1 MKPIKRFYGLCFLL
15 IFFVFA
21 SAENNLVRVELG
33 SDGIAPLLDRDLKVV
48 KELDNCALVIA
59 DNGEIHKIIDL
70 NYQILQ
76 KDAQEGEY
84 YLLYQFNNT
93 VDLNRFGDVLTR
105 DNNVYLV
112 KIKPGVLEFLL
123 KEPVELVR
131 LSFKP
136 IIKTESRISP
146 NVRANPVIQE
156 IVNRVN
162 PDTILSF
169 VRRLQNFRT
178 RYSTHDSCFAAA
190 NWIRNKFIEYGCDS
204 VYFQY
209 HTSGYAPNV
218 IGIKKGLLY
227 PDIYAVI
234 DGHFD
239 ATSNQAPNIAPGA
252 DDNASGTSATLEA
265 ARVMRDYQ
273 FEYSARYI
281 AFSGE
286 EQGLYGSTYYAD
298 NARQQGD
305 SILGVLNGDMIGY
318 VDAAPENCDVLTNSA
333 NVPFADFFV
342 VCADTYTNL
351 LTVKQTVSSIPSD
364 IQPFYDNGYHG
375 LCNIEDYWPT
385 NPHYHRT
392 SDTIGAG
399 YNNNA
404 FATEVIKAEIAAL
417 AELIKPFSATK
428 PNVVLRRTTVVNDNN
443 GNGQLDPGENA
454 GIVTY
459 VRNAGGVPATNTT
472 GRLRTND
479 SYVTIFDSTTNYG
492 TIPAG
497 DSANNSAD
505 PFTIAVSP
513 SCPIGHS
520 IDFQLYIVCAESS
533 WTRNFSLVVGRPMPT
548 DTGYYYVYWSGC
560 PYQQAPVYS
569 WYAID
574 TTQTVHPGTS
584 LNFGDDQT
592 QTVNLPFTFKYYGV
606 NYNQISICS
615 NGWLA
620 LGSETNTGYNNTG
633 IPNSSAPNKAVYALW
648 DDLNPGYT
656 GQPGDVY
663 YYNDAINHRFV
674 VEWFRVPHYGNQ
686 STMETFEI
694 ILYDSTYYPTPT
706 GDGEIIVQYYDA
718 MRETDNTV
726 GIENSTGN
734 IGIQYYY
741 DGTYHQWGIPITAQF
756 ALKYTTWPPT
766 VGVEEGQITKSEI
779 QNPNLVLY
787 PNPFK
792 EKMIIRYMIQDA
804 GYKIGENGVVSSQ
817 YPVVSIKIF
826 DITGRVVRDFS
837 RLTVNGARSTIVWDG
852 KDGSGRRLP
861 SGVYFVRLDT
871 GEFTKT
877 EKAILLK

>member
-1 MKPIKRFYGLCFLL
+1 M
-15 IFFVFA
+15 
-21 SAENNLVRVELG
+21 
-33 SDGIAPLLDRDLKVV
+33 
-48 KELDNCALVIA
+48 
-59 DNGEIHKIIDL
+59 
-70 NYQILQ
+70 
-76 KDAQEGEY
+76 
-84 YLLYQFNNT
+84 
-93 VDLNRFGDVLTR
+93 
-105 DNNVYLV
+105 
-112 KIKPGVLEFLL
+112 
-123 KEPVELVR
+123 
-131 LSFKP
+131 
-136 IIKTESRISP
+136 
-146 NVRANPVIQE
+146 IQE

-162 PDTILSF
+162 PDTVLSF
-169 VRRLQNFRT
+169 VRRLQNFRS

-218 IGIKKGLLY
+218 IGIKRGVLY
-227 PDIYAVI
+227 PNIYAII

-252 DDNASGTSATLEA
+252 DDNASGTAAALEA
-265 ARVMRDYQ
+265 SRVMKDYQ
-273 FEYSARYI
+273 FEYSARFI

-286 EQGLYGSTYYAD
+286 EQGLYGSTYYAN

-342 VCADTYTNL
+342 ACADTYTNL
-351 LTVKQTVSSIPSD
+351 LTVKQTLSSIPSD

-417 AELIKPFSATK
+417 AELIKPFSNTK
-428 PNVVLRRTTVVNDNN
+428 PNVVLRRTSVVNDNN
-443 GNGQLDPGENA
+443 GNGQLDPGESA

-505 PFTIAVSP
+505 PFTISVSP

-533 WTRNFSLVVGRPMPT
+533 WTRNFSLTVGRPMPS
-548 DTGYYYVYWSGC
+548 DTGYYYVYWSGG

-574 TTQTVHPGTS
+574 TTQTAHPGTS

-606 NYNQISICS
+606 NYTQVSICS

-620 LGSETNTGYNNTG
+620 LGSETSTNWTNTG
-633 IPNSSAPNKAVYALW
+633 IPNTSAPNKAVYGLW

-663 YYNDAINHRFV
+663 YYNDATNHRFV

-694 ILYDSTYYPTPT
+694 ILYDPAYYPTPT
-706 GDGEIIVQYYDA
+706 GDGEIIAQYSNA
-718 MRETDNTV
+718 MQETDNTI
-726 GIENSTGN
+726 GIENGAGN
-734 IGIQYYY
+734 VGIQYYY
-741 DGTYHQWGIPITAQF
+741 DGTYHQWGVPITAQF

-766 VGVEEGQITKSEI
+766 VGINEGEISKSEV
-779 QNPNLVLY
+779 QNPNLVIY
-787 PNPFK
+787 PNPFRNRT
-792 EKMIIRYMIQDA
+792 IIRYTIQDT
-804 GYKIGENGVVSSQ
+804 GYKIQDISL
-817 YPVVSIKIF
+817 KIY
-826 DITGRVVRDFS
+826 DISGRLVKSFS
-837 RLTVNGARSTIVWDG
+837 LTTDYCALGTISWDG
-852 KDGSGRRLP
+852 TDDSGRRLS
-861 SGVYFVRLDT
+861 SGVYFVHLEAD
-871 GEFTKT
+871 GYKEV
-877 EKAILLK
+877 EKVILLK

>member
-1 MKPIKRFYGLCFLL
+1 MKPIKKFLGLYFLVS
-15 IFFVFA
+15 IFTFA
-21 SAENNLVRVELG
+21 IAGNNLVKIELG
-33 SDGIAPLLDRDLKVV
+33 PEGINPLFDRDLKVI
-48 KELDNCALVIA
+48 KELDNSALVIVEDGVMDKIA
-59 DNGEIHKIIDL
+59 DV

-76 KDAQEGEY
+76 KEPKEGEY
-84 YLLYQFNNT
+84 YLVYQFYKSI
-93 VDLNRFGDVLTR
+93 DLTRFGEILTR
-105 DNNVYLV
+105 DSNVYLL
-112 KIKPGVLEFLL
+112 KIKSRALELL
-123 KEPVELVR
+123 DREPVKLVR

-136 IIKTESRISP
+136 IIKSASKIYPE
-146 NVRANPVIQE
+146 VRANPVIQE

-162 PDTILSF
+162 PDTVLSF
-169 VRRLQNFRT
+169 VRRLQNFRS

-218 IGIKKGLLY
+218 IGIKRGVLY
-227 PDIYAVI
+227 PNIYAII

-252 DDNASGTSATLEA
+252 DDNASGTAAALEA
-265 ARVMRDYQ
+265 SRVMKDYQ
-273 FEYSARYI
+273 FEYSARFI

-286 EQGLYGSTYYAD
+286 EQGLYGSTYYAN

-342 VCADTYTNL
+342 ACADTYTNL
-351 LTVKQTVSSIPSD
+351 LTVKQTLSSIPSD

-417 AELIKPFSATK
+417 AELIKPFSNTK
-428 PNVVLRRTTVVNDNN
+428 PNVVLRRTSVVNDNN
-443 GNGQLDPGENA
+443 GNGQLDPGESA

-505 PFTIAVSP
+505 PFTISVSP

-533 WTRNFSLVVGRPMPT
+533 WTRNFSLTVGRPMPS
-548 DTGYYYVYWSGC
+548 DTGYYYVYWSGG

-574 TTQTVHPGTS
+574 TTQTAHPGTS

-606 NYNQISICS
+606 NYTQVSICS

-620 LGSETNTGYNNTG
+620 LGSETSTNWTNTG
-633 IPNSSAPNKAVYALW
+633 IPNTSAPNKAVYGLW

-663 YYNDAINHRFV
+663 YYNDATNHRFV

-694 ILYDSTYYPTPT
+694 ILYDPAYYPTPT
-706 GDGEIIVQYYDA
+706 GDGEIIAQYSNA
-718 MRETDNTV
+718 MQETDNTI
-726 GIENSTGN
+726 GIENGAGN
-734 IGIQYYY
+734 VGIQYYY
-741 DGTYHQWGIPITAQF
+741 DGTYHQWGVPITAQF

-766 VGVEEGQITKSEI
+766 VGINEGEISKSEV
-779 QNPNLVLY
+779 QNPNLVIY
-787 PNPFK
+787 PNPFRNRT
-792 EKMIIRYMIQDA
+792 IIRYTIQDT
-804 GYKIGENGVVSSQ
+804 GYKIQDISL
-817 YPVVSIKIF
+817 KIY
-826 DITGRVVRDFS
+826 DI
-837 RLTVNGARSTIVWDG
+837 
-852 KDGSGRRLP
+852 SGRLVKSFNLESCIMNHESAIFWFGEDDSGRKLP
-861 SGVYFVRLDT
+861 SGVYFVRLED
-871 GEFTKT
+871 GDFKKT
-877 EKAILLK
+877 EKVILLR

>member
-1 MKPIKRFYGLCFLL
+1 MKPIKKFLEL
-15 IFFVFA
+15 YFLVSIFTFA
-21 SAENNLVRVELG
+21 IAGNNLVKIELG
-33 SDGIAPLLDRDLKVV
+33 PGGINPLFDRDLKVI
-48 KELDNCALVIA
+48 KELDNSALVIVEDGA
-59 DNGEIHKIIDL
+59 MAKIADL

-76 KDAQEGEY
+76 KEPQEGVY
-84 YLLYQFNNT
+84 YLVYQFYKSI
-93 VDLNRFGDVLTR
+93 DLTRFGEILTR
-105 DNNVYLV
+105 DGNVYLL
-112 KIKPGVLEFLL
+112 KIKSGVLESLVR
-123 KEPVELVR
+123 EPVELVQ

-136 IIKTESRISP
+136 IIKSTAKIYPE
-146 NVRANPVIQE
+146 VRANPVIQE

-162 PDTILSF
+162 PDTVLSF
-169 VRRLQNFRT
+169 VRRLQNFRS

-218 IGIKKGLLY
+218 IGIKRGLLY

-252 DDNASGTSATLEA
+252 DDNASGTVAALEA
-265 ARVMRDYQ
+265 SRVMRDYQ
-273 FEYSARYI
+273 FEYSARFI

-342 VCADTYTNL
+342 ACADTYTNL
-351 LTVKQTVSSIPSD
+351 LTVKRTVSSIPSD

-417 AELIKPFSATK
+417 AELIKPFSNTK
-428 PNVVLRRTTVVNDNN
+428 PNVVLRGTSVINDNN

-479 SYVTIFDSTTNYG
+479 SYVTIFHSTTNYG

-520 IDFQLYIVCAESS
+520 IDFQLYIACAESS
-533 WTRNFSLVVGRPMPT
+533 WTRTFSLTVGRPMPS
-548 DTGYYYVYWSGC
+548 DTGYYYVYWSGG

-569 WYAID
+569 WFAID
-574 TTQTVHPGTS
+574 TTQTANPGTS

-592 QTVNLPFTFKYYGV
+592 QTLNLPFTFKYYGV
-606 NYNQISICS
+606 NYTQISICS

-620 LGSETNTGYNNTG
+620 FGSTTSTSYSNTS
-633 IPNSSAPNKAVYALW
+633 IPNSALPNATVYALW

-656 GQPGDVY
+656 GQPGDIY
-663 YYNDAINHRFV
+663 YYNDATNHRFV

-694 ILYDSTYYPTPT
+694 ILYDPTYYPTPT
-706 GDGEIIVQYYDA
+706 GDGEIIVQYYNA

-726 GIENSTGN
+726 GIENGAGN
-734 IGIQYYY
+734 VGIKYYY
-741 DGTYHQWGIPITAQF
+741 DGTYHQWGVPITAQF

-766 VGVEEGQITKSEI
+766 VGINEGEISKSEV
-779 QNPNLVLY
+779 QNPNLVIY

-792 EKMIIRYMIQDA
+792 NRTIIRYMIQDT
-804 GYKIGENGVVSSQ
+804 GYKSGVVSSQ
-817 YPVVSIKIF
+817 YPVVSIKIY
-826 DITGRVVRDFS
+826 DVSGRLLRQWDYETI
-837 RLTVNGARSTIVWDG
+837 RLSDQIVWDG
-852 KDGSGRRLP
+852 TDDLCRKIP
-861 SGVYFVRLDT
+861 SGVYFVRLED
-871 GEFTKT
+871 GDFKKT
-877 EKAILLK
+877 EKVILLR